1 MASGILSGLI
11 HHTAASSATTRQRFR
26 FINVLLRYFAISWF
40 NAQKENSFRSFLFAL
55 KRLQKVD
62 QVLHLLLGKPDLK
75 TLTIKTHQLLKVGC
89 NSVVKVWGTRR
100 QTSRNEAL
108 ASADIA
114 ALTAD

>member
-26 FINVLLRYFAISWF
+26 FINVLLRYFVSVQS
-40 NAQKENSFRSFLFAL
+40 AQKENSFRSFLFAL